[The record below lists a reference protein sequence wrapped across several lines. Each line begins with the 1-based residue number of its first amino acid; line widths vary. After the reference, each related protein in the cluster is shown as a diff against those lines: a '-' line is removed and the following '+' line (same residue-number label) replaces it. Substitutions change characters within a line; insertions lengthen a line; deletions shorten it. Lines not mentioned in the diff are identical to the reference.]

1 MKVFRYRSS
10 SPLRDFREFSFKFAA
25 GYGISRALAPSFDDQ
40 NESFFSADSTTGY
53 LPAMLQLFNISKSY
67 QKDAAALEDVN
78 FKVGKGEFVYITG
91 PSGAGKSTLLK
102 LLYGAEKPSRGQI
115 LMNGQNFTRMGAAKI
130 PYMRRRIGIV
140 FQDFKL
146 LNTRTIF
153 ENVAFPLEVQGKKRF
168 EVGKKVYQALQ
179 HVGLEHKL
187 QRRPLELSGGEQ
199 QRVAIARA
207 LVIDPLILIADEPTG
222 NLDAE
227 VTRDIMTLFKG
238 ANARGSTVLIA
249 THDREMIRQ
258 FPRRVISLDKGR
270 VVEDRQP

>member
-1 MKVFRYRSS
+1 M
-10 SPLRDFREFSFKFAA
+10 
-25 GYGISRALAPSFDDQ
+25 IQ
-40 NESFFSADSTTGY
+40 I
-53 LPAMLQLFNISKSY
+53 FNVCKSY
-67 QKDAAALEDVN
+67 QKDSSALEDIN
-78 FKVGKGEFVYITG
+78 IKVGKGEFLYITG

-115 LMNGQNFTRMGAAKI
+115 LINGQNLTRMGLGKI
-130 PYMRRRIGIV
+130 PYMRRRLGIV

-168 EVGKKVYQALQ
+168 EVGKKVYQVLK

-207 LVIDPLILIADEPTG
+207 LVIDPLVLIADEPTG
-222 NLDAE
+222 NLDPE
-227 VTRDIMTLFKG
+227 VTLDIMELFKS
-238 ANARGSTVLIA
+238 ANARGSTVLLA

-258 FPRRVISLDKGR
+258 FPRRVIYLDKGR
-270 VVEDRQP
+270 VVDDRLP